1 MGIENNLV
9 VENESTKSLCI
20 DLGRG
25 QTIKAMVDKL
35 YAKEKKF
42 VYAKRSDEC
51 VLAQDVI
58 FDLSKS
64 EKVCPTQY
72 KKREVVKET

>member
-1 MGIENNLV
+1 VGIENNV
-9 VENESTKSLCI
+9 VIDNEPTKSLCI

-42 VYAKRSDEC
+42 VYAKR
-51 VLAQDVI
+51 
-58 FDLSKS
+58 
-64 EKVCPTQY
+64 
-72 KKREVVKET
+72 